1 MQTLINAIPPRW
13 LTYQAAPKYC
23 GISTRTLQNY
33 ENAGLIVVAN
43 VIQPGAKRGR
53 KLIDRESLDRLIM
66 ESIGVKTQVVICPR
80 TGMHNDHAISPP
92 RTRHLQTEAVAGYGQ
107 PQ

>member
-1 MQTLINAIPPRW
+1 MQKLINAIPPRW

-43 VIQPGAKRGR
+43 VIQPGSKRGR

-66 ESIGVKTQVVICPR
+66 ESVGVKTKVEICPKSK
-80 TGMHNDHAISPP
+80 THNNQTISPP
-92 RTRHLQTEAVAGYGQ
+92 
-107 PQ
+107 